1 MGRVTGECR
10 EWVWSVELY
19 IGLMVNFPGGWR
31 MSGWLQSVELNIEV
45 NG

>member
-19 IGLMVNFPGGWR
+19 IGLMVNFPGHWR
-31 MSGWLQSVELNIEV
+31 MKGMASVLGTEHR
-45 NG
+45 G